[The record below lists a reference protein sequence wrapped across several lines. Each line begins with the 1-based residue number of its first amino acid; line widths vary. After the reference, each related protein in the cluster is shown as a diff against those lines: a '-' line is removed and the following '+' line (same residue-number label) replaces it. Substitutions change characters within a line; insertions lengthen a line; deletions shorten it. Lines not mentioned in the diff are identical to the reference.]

1 MLANQTTVKLKI
13 ETIIARGSSFHVS
26 FALLYVYRFCSLSNI
41 ECLTMKTSHFLE
53 QYSSWRR
60 EDSLAFFFQ
69 FPWYYFYV
77 PCPSSLRARSFYVI
91 KKSAETVPHRF
102 LSVLW
107 SAVRNCFQTI
117 SFNHRLT
124 IYTIVVVQSRQYRID
139 SQSSNYLSV
148 LKKYRYQSVFRSSKN
163 HAKSTKFSCYSCSKT
178 SIQAKKH
185 KSSCSPVLF
194 LWFICDQFNPFS
206 RCMPC
211 CIIIC
216 CL

>member
-1 MLANQTTVKLKI
+1 MTRKEKIQVLDRVLANQTTVKLKI

-91 KKSAETVPHRF
+91 KKSAERVPHRF
-102 LSVLW
+102 LFVLRRV
-107 SAVRNCFQTI
+107 ARNCFQTI

-124 IYTIVVVQSRQYRID
+124 TSLLQFSLDSIV
-139 SQSSNYLSV
+139 
-148 LKKYRYQSVFRSSKN
+148 
-163 HAKSTKFSCYSCSKT
+163 
-178 SIQAKKH
+178 SIH
-185 KSSCSPVLF
+185 SH
-194 LWFICDQFNPFS
+194 
-206 RCMPC
+206 
-211 CIIIC
+211 
-216 CL
+216 